1 MAELVRNVCITL
13 NMGDVG
19 ERYDELFQNDMK
31 AEKDLMVN
39 VKACLI
45 KTHKNHHDM
54 ARDQMLL
61 IKENVF
67 GMADGKGLFYAHPIF
82 DVLANQTRPVD
93 KNGVCPPPIQFLCID
108 EISCRSIGTVYDL
121 ILIDAKES
129 ASHMQC
135 TMLMNQSTPEQKQ
148 VGAFL
153 GKHIRHHM
161 HHMRH
166 CIRSKHVVTNRRTL
180 SS

>member
-1 MAELVRNVCITL
+1 MAELVHNVCITL

-19 ERYDELFQNDMK
+19 ERYDELFQNDIK

-93 KNGVCPPPIQFLCID
+93 KNGVCPPPSSFCVLMRFLA
-108 EISCRSIGTVYDL
+108 G
-121 ILIDAKES
+121 
-129 ASHMQC
+129 AS
-135 TMLMNQSTPEQKQ
+135 EQYMTS
-148 VGAFL
+148 F
-153 GKHIRHHM
+153 
-161 HHMRH
+161 
-166 CIRSKHVVTNRRTL
+166 
-180 SS
+180 